1 MGNIDTIFF
10 FVFTFSL
17 LTSLRLVVKTL
28 LLLFEKTPQKLILNK
43 SELFFYGIMMSY
55 TITYIMKN

>member
-17 LTSLRLVVKTL
+17 LVSLRLVIKTL
-28 LLLFEKTPQKLILNK
+28 LLLLEKTPKKLILNK